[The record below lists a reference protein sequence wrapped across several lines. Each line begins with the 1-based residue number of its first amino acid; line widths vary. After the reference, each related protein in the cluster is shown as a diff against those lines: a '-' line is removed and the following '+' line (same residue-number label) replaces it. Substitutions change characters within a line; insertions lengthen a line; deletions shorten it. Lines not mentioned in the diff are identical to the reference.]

1 MKHVIDLLKGM
12 VIGISNVIPGVS
24 GGTMAV
30 VMGIYDKIIYSV
42 NNFFKDIKKNILFL
56 GTLGIGAVLGIL
68 FFTNVIDYLLKNF
81 NEQTNFFFI
90 GLILGTVP
98 LIYKKAT
105 VTKIK
110 AGNLTGLI
118 IGFAIVAGLG
128 ILEKIN
134 PNASFL
140 STIFKANTIGFFVAG
155 FIAAAT
161 MILPGISGSFV
172 LLLIGLYE
180 PIIEIIKNFDLISI
194 AIVGVGVLAG
204 FLLMTK
210 LIEKIFNKYPQ
221 TAYCIILGLVMGS
234 VFVIYPGFTLGVMG
248 LVSIIALIVGFI
260 IAYVIGKNE
269 I

>member
-1 MKHVIDLLKGM
+1 MKYIIDLLKGM

-68 FFTNVIDYLLKNF
+68 LFTNVIDYLLKNF

-90 GLILGTVP
+90 GLIVGTVP
-98 LIYKKAT
+98 LLFKKAT
-105 VTKIK
+105 ETKIK

-118 IGFAIVAGLG
+118 IGFVIVAGLG
-128 ILEKIN
+128 ILEKAN
-134 PNASFL
+134 PDAAFL
-140 STIFKANTIGFFVAG
+140 SAIFKPNTIGFFVAG

-180 PIIEIIKNFDLISI
+180 PIIEIVKNFDLINI

-221 TAYCIILGLVMGS
+221 TAYCIIFGLVIGS
-234 VFVIYPGFTLGVMG
+234 IFVIYPGFTFG
-248 LVSIIALIVGFI
+248 LIGIVSTIALIVGFL

-269 I
+269 

>member
-1 MKHVIDLLKGM
+1 MKYIIDLLKGM

-56 GTLGIGAVLGIL
+56 GTLGIGAVAGIL
-68 FFTNVIDYLLKNF
+68 LFTNIIDFLLKNY

-90 GLILGTVP
+90 GLILGTAP
-98 LIYKKAT
+98 LLYKKAT
-105 VTKIK
+105 QSKIK
-110 AGNLTGLI
+110 GGNFIGLV
-118 IGFAIVAGLG
+118 IGFIIVAGLG
-128 ILEKIN
+128 ILEKVN
-134 PNASFL
+134 PEAAFL
-140 STIFKANTIGFFVAG
+140 STIFKPNYLGFFVAG

-180 PIIEIIKNFDLISI
+180 PIIEVVKNFDILNMAVIGI
-194 AIVGVGVLAG
+194 GVVGG

-221 TAYCIILGLVMGS
+221 TAYCIIFGLVIGS
-234 VFVIYPGFTLGVMG
+234 IFVIFPGFTFGFMGIISILVLILGY
-248 LVSIIALIVGFI
+248 L
-260 IAYVIGKNE
+260 IAYAIGKNE
-269 I
+269 L

>member
-1 MKHVIDLLKGM
+1 MKHIIDLLKGM

-68 FFTNVIDYLLKNF
+68 LFTNVIDYLLKNF

-140 STIFKANTIGFFVAG
+140 STIFKVNTIGFFVAG

-221 TAYCIILGLVMGS
+221 TAYCIILGLVLGS